1 MTVREV
7 LGILRNVRE
16 LYIGYDGGCTTVNPK
31 DGIIAGAF
39 GDYVVSRVFALAE
52 GAFEINIAVRPIKAT
67 ELEGK

>member
-39 GDYVVSRVFALAE
+39 GDYVVGGVYAMGEDS
-52 GAFEINIAVRPIKAT
+52 FEIDIMVRPIKAT
-67 ELEGK
+67 ELEDK